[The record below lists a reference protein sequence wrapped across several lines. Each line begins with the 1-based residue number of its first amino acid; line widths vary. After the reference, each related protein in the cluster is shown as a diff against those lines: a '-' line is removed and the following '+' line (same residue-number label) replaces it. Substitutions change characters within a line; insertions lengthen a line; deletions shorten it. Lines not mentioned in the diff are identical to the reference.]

1 MSISGQALITF
12 FLCKNEGLELLC
24 PCLALFCEGYQYAC
38 GLYGEGP
45 CDGEMFRMVWGELG
59 KHLGGVGG
67 VWGGTISLHGT
78 TLSQPH
84 VCTLALALCM
94 LVLGQSQQR

>member
-45 CDGEMFRMVWGELG
+45 CDGEMFRMVWIFSDMFKNIREHYGSLENIVFSSGENL
-59 KHLGGVGG
+59 K
-67 VWGGTISLHGT
+67 I
-78 TLSQPH
+78 
-84 VCTLALALCM
+84 
-94 LVLGQSQQR
+94 